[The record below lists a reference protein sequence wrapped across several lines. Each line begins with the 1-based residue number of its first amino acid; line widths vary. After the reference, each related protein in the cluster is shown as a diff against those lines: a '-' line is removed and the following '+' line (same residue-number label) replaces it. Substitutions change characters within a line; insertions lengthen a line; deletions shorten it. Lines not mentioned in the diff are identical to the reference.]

1 MVVLLLAVPITIHQA
16 VPSSANTAEEMDVA
30 AVAKAKVISLTTT
43 AHTMIH
49 VRIVMEVG
57 NVLIVMVVADR
68 GNYTKV

>member
-1 MVVLLLAVPITIHQA
+1 
-16 VPSSANTAEEMDVA
+16 MDVV

-68 GNYTKV
+68 GNYTRV

>member
-16 VPSSANTAEEMDVA
+16 GPSSANTAEEMDVA

-49 VRIVMEVG
+49 VRIVMEAG

-68 GNYTKV
+68 GNYTRV